1 MRHEVEGETARLR
14 YLSEAHQT
22 VRGDIALT
30 KRATEKTT
38 TDVSKAQDEKLHQ
51 VCTRVIVYLSHVM
64 HGTSMSWL

>member
-1 MRHEVEGETARLR
+1 MRHEVEGERARLH

-22 VRGDIALT
+22 VHGDIALS

-51 VCTRVIVYLSHVM
+51 EGTRVYM
-64 HGTSMSWL
+64 

>member
-22 VRGDIALT
+22 VCGDIALT

-51 VCTRVIVYLSHVM
+51 EGTRVYM
-64 HGTSMSWL
+64 